1 VATSTLHVCVTC
13 RSEATAPDAERPGA
27 RLLAAVERRHASE
40 RAGVTVIGVACLSNC
55 QRGCSAAVTGADKW
69 TFVIGG
75 LDPDLH
81 AGEILQF
88 ARQHHA
94 HDQGLPIWRERP
106 DYIRKNT
113 IARVPPLPLHSHKE
127 QT

>member
-27 RLLAAVERRHASE
+27 RLLAA
-40 RAGVTVIGVACLSNC
+40 VACLSNC